1 MTHTKATHNQ
11 WTIPQLMQEFGYS
24 LRDLEPLTGYSASML
39 CRLFKGERRIKVKH
53 KQILSKVFQ
62 IEENNIIWP
71 TIK

>member
-1 MTHTKATHNQ
+1 MTYTKATQNQ
-11 WTIPQLMQEFGYS
+11 WTIPQLMKHFGYS

-39 CRLFKGERRIKVKH
+39 CRLFKGERKIKVKH

>member
-1 MTHTKATHNQ
+1 MTYTKATQNQ
-11 WTIPQLMQEFGYS
+11 WTIHQLMKKYQYS

-39 CRLFKGERRIKVKH
+39 CRLFKGERKIKVKH

-62 IEENNIIWP
+62 IEENNITWP

>member
-1 MTHTKATHNQ
+1 MTKIKATQNQ
-11 WTIPQLMQEFGYS
+11 WTIHQLMEKYQYS

-39 CRLFKGERRIKVKH
+39 CRLFKGERKIKVKH

-62 IEENNIIWP
+62 IEEKDIIWP